1 MGGGGVISSQ
11 LSKNAMKDIHLER
24 MTLTTPAIVTA
35 PIIKSQLTL
44 SVVNVVGHF
53 EVGLHFSFFV
63 VRLVGKK
70 KVQLFNAQ

>member
-1 MGGGGVISSQ
+1 
-11 LSKNAMKDIHLER
+11 MKDIHLET
-24 MTLTTPAIVTA
+24 MSLTTPAIVTA
-35 PIIKSQLTL
+35 PIIKYQLIL

-70 KVQLFNAQ
+70 VQLFNAR